1 MLLSFLLHFTQDSRY
16 VMKEAVFC
24 RQIPNVLQLSLNCF
38 LFYIIH
44 SLRHDGRT
52 VHIATWL
59 ECSTSRS
66 VGEYNR
72 TVPSQ
77 LYLSR
82 QIPSSRQKYFI
93 LEFRQGLIKRKQ
105 NCEEMPWIDKSIT
118 LVVSRGKCTHGI
130 KRENST

>member
-24 RQIPNVLQLSLNCF
+24 RQIPNVLYLLIAFSF
-38 LFYIIH
+38 IH
-44 SLRHDGRT
+44 SLRHDGLCT
-52 VHIATWL
+52 IATWL

-93 LEFRQGLIKRKQ
+93 LEFRQGFIKRKQ
-105 NCEEMPWIDKSIT
+105 NCEEMPWIDKSIAL